1 MCYYTTAFDFW
12 LEILYMKILSTENG
26 ESNTKH
32 NFPVSRTML
41 LLQEVTAVLL
51 DKVTSKK

>member
-1 MCYYTTAFDFW
+1 
-12 LEILYMKILSTENG
+12 MKILSTENG

-41 LLQEVTAVLL
+41 LLQEVTAVLS